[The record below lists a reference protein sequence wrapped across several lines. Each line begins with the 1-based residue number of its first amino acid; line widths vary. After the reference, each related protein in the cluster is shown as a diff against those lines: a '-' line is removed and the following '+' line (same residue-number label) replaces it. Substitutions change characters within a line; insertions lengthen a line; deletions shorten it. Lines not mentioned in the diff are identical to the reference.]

1 MVNNIYETF
10 YNFEERNKAG
20 LVDCAHN
27 NQLCNGRY
35 SEDKHSRFNLKR
47 IWKKVF
53 SNKKKNNDTSEMN
66 NDTSEMNNLD
76 KKKVNIWLNDVEPI
90 TNNEKCVNSETPGNF
105 NYNIGNK
112 YAKYAFVTG
121 FVILLW
127 LYVLASFI
135 AGFYAWNEFPDDLLV
150 HKIVKT
156 YFAVIASPLY
166 LLYIFIRIS
175 FFK

>member
-10 YNFEERNKAG
+10 DNFEERNKTG
-20 LVDCAHN
+20 LIDCGQN
-27 NQLCNGRY
+27 NKLCDGGYNEDNLTRLNFKHVWNKFFPDK
-35 SEDKHSRFNLKR
+35 SES
-47 IWKKVF
+47 
-53 SNKKKNNDTSEMN
+53 KKNKSE
-66 NDTSEMNNLD
+66 SEKNKLD
-76 KKKVNIWLNDVEPI
+76 KEKVNIWLNDVEPI
-90 TNNEKCVNSETPGNF
+90 TNNEKCINSETRGNF
-105 NYNIGNK
+105 NYNVGNK

-127 LYVLASFI
+127 LYMLASFI

>member
-1 MVNNIYETF
+1 MINNIYETF
-10 YNFEERNKAG
+10 DNFEERNKAG
-20 LVDCAHN
+20 LIDCAHN
-27 NQLCNGRY
+27 NQLCNGGYNENIVR
-35 SEDKHSRFNLKR
+35 RFNLKHA
-47 IWKKVF
+47 W
-53 SNKKKNNDTSEMN
+53 NKFFPDKPKSKKNNSE
-66 NDTSEMNNLD
+66 SEKNKLD
-76 KKKVNIWLNDVEPI
+76 KEKVNIWLNDVEPI
-90 TNNEKCVNSETPGNF
+90 INNEKCVNSGTSGDLK
-105 NYNIGNK
+105 YNIGNN

-121 FVILLW
+121 FVILVW